1 MLLHLCDQNSVKFV
15 KIFDSYL
22 IISITIRG
30 KGLKMPNRFQKLKIE
45 DGQTIQRPKEKKENM
60 TNNDVQNITQK
71 TKDSAT

>member
-22 IISITIRG
+22 IISIAIRG

-45 DGQTIQRPKEKKENM
+45 DGQTIQRPKENM